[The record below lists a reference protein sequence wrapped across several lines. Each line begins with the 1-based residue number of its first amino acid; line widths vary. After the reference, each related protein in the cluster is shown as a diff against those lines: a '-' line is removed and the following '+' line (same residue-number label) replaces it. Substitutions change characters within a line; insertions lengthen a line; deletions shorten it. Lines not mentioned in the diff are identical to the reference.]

1 MFKTNQTFSSIINF
15 ANFIYDILQLLINT
29 ETNAETVTLQ
39 KRDLQKIMN
48 ERLTNLNYNNISQLT
63 CVAWR
68 YIA

>member
-63 CVAWR
+63 CVA
-68 YIA
+68 